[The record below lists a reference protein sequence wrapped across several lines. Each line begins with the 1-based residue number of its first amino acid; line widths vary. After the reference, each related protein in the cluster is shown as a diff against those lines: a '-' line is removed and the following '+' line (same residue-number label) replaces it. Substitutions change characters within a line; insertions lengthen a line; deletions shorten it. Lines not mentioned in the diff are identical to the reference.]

1 MINLHQRYN
10 HYLNT
15 NKKHDEVNERVLSYG
30 WSDDGQ
36 TLIGFYVLTEN
47 HKLHYNMR
55 GEFQYK
61 EELEHD

>member
-10 HYLNT
+10 HYLHT
-15 NKKHDEVNERVLSYG
+15 DKKHEEVDERVMSYG
-30 WSDDGQ
+30 WSDDGK

-47 HKLHYNMR
+47 YRLHYDMK

-61 EELEHD
+61 EEYDHD